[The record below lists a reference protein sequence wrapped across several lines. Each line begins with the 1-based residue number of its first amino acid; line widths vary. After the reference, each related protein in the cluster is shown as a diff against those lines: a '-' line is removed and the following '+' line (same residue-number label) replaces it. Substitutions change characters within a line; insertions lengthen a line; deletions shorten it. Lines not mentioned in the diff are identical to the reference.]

1 MKREFEFIDET
12 QYTKKQKKQIQIDA
26 VIQKTNQSLLD
37 QNGGI
42 RRNIIY
48 ADPPWEYTIKHHD
61 KGTTMTGLA
70 NQHYPT
76 MTLNELKQLKVKEIA
91 APDCILFLW
100 TTGPQLNNAT
110 ELMKSWGF
118 KYKTMFMTWVKTTNG
133 QVKPNRLGFYT
144 RQSCECVLMGCRGST
159 LQLKDPAFKSAICN
173 TFQADSKEHSRKPL
187 YVRELIDQMFLN
199 VPKIELFAREQSN
212 PVDWDYWGNE
222 VNLFDVKLKEINDAK
237 PQQRIETGK
246 QQVELYQ
253 QLLCQQ
259 KRDMNNNSG
268 AIDNEEIDIV
278 DDEPNS
284 LVISN

>member
-1 MKREFEFIDET
+1 
-12 QYTKKQKKQIQIDA
+12 
-26 VIQKTNQSLLD
+26 
-37 QNGGI
+37 
-42 RRNIIY
+42 
-48 ADPPWEYTIKHHD
+48 
-61 KGTTMTGLA
+61 
-70 NQHYPT
+70 
-76 MTLNELKQLKVKEIA
+76 
-91 APDCILFLW
+91 
-100 TTGPQLNNAT
+100 
-110 ELMKSWGF
+110 
-118 KYKTMFMTWVKTTNG
+118 
-133 QVKPNRLGFYT
+133 
-144 RQSCECVLMGCRGST
+144 MGCRGST

-259 KRDMNNNSG
+259 KRQTEDMNNNSG
-268 AIDNEEIDIV
+268 TIDNEEIDIV

-284 LVISN
+284 LVISNSQE